1 MPNTGFNRFNFS
13 TSLTHQLNEKLKIT
27 TKVMYSKMMS
37 DNLPATGYNNQSI
50 SYFYDFPESLMWTWH
65 GTVRY
70 GDREKKE

>member
-1 MPNTGFNRFNFS
+1 
-13 TSLTHQLNEKLKIT
+13 
-27 TKVMYSKMMS
+27 MYSKMMS

-50 SYFYDFPESLMWTWH
+50 SYFMIFQNPNVDWH